1 MFYVFL
7 IQGVQPMYVCL
18 CHGITERDIESA
30 VDEGVRSLKELSATL
45 GVATQCGKCS
55 CHAKQCLRESIDRRH
70 EGQQMHY
77 AAITAI

>member
-1 MFYVFL
+1 
-7 IQGVQPMYVCL
+7 MYVCL

-55 CHAKQCLRESIDRRH
+55 CHAKQCLRESIDRQPAR
-70 EGQQMHY
+70 QQMRY
-77 AAITAI
+77 AAVSVMDMTAVSLAR